1 MNFLVGKYVWGQTWG
16 GSLCP
21 LFQFTVFDVVEDG
34 GVSVHSLLL
43 EIADKPVAE
52 ARADH
57 VSYDK
62 RIHEKALPRCER
74 DYLRTQEN
82 SRWWMFHAKRTC

>member
-1 MNFLVGKYVWGQTWG
+1 VGKYAWVQTWG

-21 LFQFTVFDVVEDG
+21 LFQFTVFDVVKDG
-34 GVSVHSLLL
+34 GVSVHGLLL
-43 EIADKPVAE
+43 EIADKAVAE

-62 RIHEKALPRCER
+62 RIHENAL
-74 DYLRTQEN
+74 
-82 SRWWMFHAKRTC
+82 